1 MIEKIKRILDWRYTC
16 IIFAASALVFISCD
30 SVYHYVVQHTLEEN
44 LFDYLYEECHE
55 AEDSKGIS
63 EKVHSYE
70 VDSKMIQSFSYWVLN
85 GKVIHAAQPDGLVGA
100 EFMKKVKNWPY
111 PNMEIQY
118 IKIREQHEVWN
129 FAAVSGDFRLQGQKG
144 KVIVAMNLTPIEDF
158 SENYRQYGLLIL
170 LMICIL
176 SYFIA
181 RNLANRAISRI
192 VKMYNNQKE
201 FVSNASHELKTP
213 LGVLMAYSEL
223 VEAKCGKN
231 EDINVIK
238 AEIKN
243 MSALIENLLILSRL
257 DNQNS
262 QEEAVDLDV
271 GAKVK
276 EIVAKFNQIAM
287 DRKFPIEEKIENNLK
302 VKISPIDFQRVMNIL
317 LENALKYTPKNKKIA
332 VTLEHKNKKI
342 NIAVKDEGVGIK
354 EKDLPHI
361 FERFYRADASHNRK
375 VSGYGLGLS
384 IAWKIVEKYHG
395 QISVI
400 SQVGQGSTF
409 CVEFPAD

>member
-1 MIEKIKRILDWRYTC
+1 MIEKIKRNLVWRYTC
-16 IIFAASALVFISCD
+16 IILTVSTLVFISCD

-44 LFDYLYEECHE
+44 LLDYLYEERRE
-55 AEDSKGIS
+55 AEDSKGVY
-63 EKVHSYE
+63 EEVHDYV
-70 VDSKMIQSFSYWVLN
+70 VDSKMIQSFSYWMLDGRVIYAAQPAGFVGEKFLKEVKKWQHPDKEITYIKVKDQKDEWNLAAVSINFSLN
-85 GKVIHAAQPDGLVGA
+85 GKTG
-100 EFMKKVKNWPY
+100 
-111 PNMEIQY
+111 
-118 IKIREQHEVWN
+118 KI
-129 FAAVSGDFRLQGQKG
+129 
-144 KVIVAMNLTPIEDF
+144 IVAMNLTPIEDF

-170 LMICIL
+170 LVICVL

-181 RNLANRAISRI
+181 RNLANRAISPI
-192 VKMYNNQKE
+192 VKMYNKQKE

-231 EDINVIK
+231 EDIKVIK

-257 DNQNS
+257 DNQKT

-271 GAKVK
+271 SFYVK
-276 EIVAKFNQIAM
+276 EIVAKFNQISA
-287 DRKFPIEEKIENNLK
+287 DRKFPIEAHIENNLK
-302 VKISPIDFQRVMNIL
+302 VKIALTDLQRVMNIL
-317 LENALKYTPKNKKIA
+317 LENALKYTPKDKKIA
-332 VTLEHKNKKI
+332 VTVEEKNKKI

-375 VSGYGLGLS
+375 VAGYGLGLS

-395 QISVI
+395 QISVT

-409 CVEFPAD
+409 SVDFPAD